1 MINPYIYVC
10 VYVWAATFSTNM
22 DVNGNSDE
30 LPSGKLTYGP
40 WGIIREKFRKIMELG
55 MDVQ

>member
-1 MINPYIYVC
+1 
-10 VYVWAATFSTNM
+10 M